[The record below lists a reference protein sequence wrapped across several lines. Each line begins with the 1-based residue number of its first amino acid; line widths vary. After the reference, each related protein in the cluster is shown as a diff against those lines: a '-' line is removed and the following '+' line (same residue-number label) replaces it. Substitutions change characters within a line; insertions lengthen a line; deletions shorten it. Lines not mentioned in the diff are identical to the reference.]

1 MNNGVNDCGCCEGLT
16 QATPGVVYNRP
27 GLSEIAYR
35 VGRHPQ
41 FKHSLLAQLSA
52 TNIGLRTRDE
62 DDFAIALLDAWAVVA
77 DVLTFYQER
86 IANESYLRTATER
99 LSLLQ
104 LARAIGYELSPGV
117 AASTYLAFTLEEA
130 RGSPEK
136 VEIDIGTKVQSV
148 PGAGEKPQTF
158 ETIEKIEAR
167 PVWNQFKLK
176 TKQKQSLKKN
186 SKKVYLKGITTD
198 LKVGDF
204 LLIFSQ
210 DSARLGWD
218 VRQIASIKTNPEQ
231 DYTQVTWLSPLTCK
245 QFDASLSN
253 PPTEVQVY
261 ALRQR
266 ASLFGYNASDWL
278 AQSNDVRNRY
288 LGGSY
293 YLSQNNKESEWPNFR
308 ISKGFYGQYF
318 DDKNLYDF
326 KFSRIDNSIN
336 FNWGTDSPD
345 PRIGSDTFSIR
356 WLGQVRPKFSE
367 TYTFSINHNNGVR
380 LWVNGQ
386 KIIENWTDTLATDN
400 GTIDLKAGQ
409 DYDIQLEY
417 YENLYN
423 AVIQLFWS
431 STNQVREIIVPQ
443 TNTIDLDAVYP
454 KILPKSWVILAIPG
468 DREIYQVDAVAEA
481 SRKDFTLSAK
491 TTRLNLTGAN
501 LLEKFNQ
508 QIRTTAVY
516 AQSELLDLAE
526 VPIPSAI
533 ASGSDRLTLKDKLP
547 SAKDLNSGRLL
558 LISGENERQ
567 EKVSEVVTLLQTKAI
582 AESTQLVFAQG
593 LKNSYKLDTVTIWGN
608 VATATHGETKEEVLG
623 SGNASQAYQRFTL
636 RQSPLTYTSAATP
649 SGGES
654 TLKVRAN
661 DILWQEVPTLFK
673 RGSQERVFITR
684 TDDDGKTTVLFG
696 DGKQGTRLPSG
707 QENIKATYRQ
717 GIGLEGKVK
726 AEQLSLLMTR
736 PLGVKAVTNPIA
748 ADGAQ
753 DPETRDEARRNAP
766 LTVLTLDRLVSLQD
780 YADFARAF
788 AGIGKASATWIWSG
802 QVRRVFVTIAAAD
815 GDEVKEDSKVYQSL
829 LSAMQKFKDPSVPLT
844 VKSYEKNKAFFK
856 LKGSIQVD
864 SPTYLPDKV
873 LATVRES
880 LRSHFSFA
888 ARDFGQG
895 VALSEVIAIMQGI
908 PGVVEVVITGL
919 YQQDQNLQRNDL
931 LRANLAQVQD
941 NGSVTPAEL
950 LLLDP
955 ASLTDVE
962 VMP

>member
-1 MNNGVNDCGCCEGLT
+1 MTNDVNDCGCCEGLT

-27 GLSEIAYR
+27 GLSAIAYR
-35 VGRHPQ
+35 VGTHPQ

-130 RGSPEK
+130 RGSPAK
-136 VEIDIGTKVQSV
+136 VTIDIGTKVQSV

-158 ETIEKIEAR
+158 ETVEKIEAR

-176 TKQKQSLKKN
+176 TKQKQSLETG
-186 SKKVYLKGITTD
+186 SLSVYLKGIATD

-210 DSARLGWD
+210 DSGRIGWD
-218 VRQIASIKTNPEQ
+218 VRQIASLKTNPQQ
-231 DYTQVTWLSPLTCK
+231 DYTKITWLSQLEC
-245 QFDASLSN
+245 QQLDASLSN
-253 PPTEVQVY
+253 RPTEVY

-266 ASLFGYNASDWL
+266 ASLFGYNAPDWL
-278 AQSNDVRNRY
+278 AQSIDVRNRY
-288 LGGSY
+288 LGGRY
-293 YLSQNNKESEWPNFR
+293 MSQENKESEWPNFR

-318 DDKNLYDF
+318 DEKNFSKF
-326 KFSRIDNSIN
+326 KFSRIDDRID
-336 FNWGTDSPD
+336 FNWGRGSPD
-345 PRIGSDTFSIR
+345 PRIESDTFSIR

-367 TYTFSINHNNGVR
+367 TYTFSIKHNNGVR
-380 LWVNGQ
+380 LWVDGQ
-386 KIIENWTDTLATDN
+386 NIFEKWTDTDATDEV
-400 GTIDLKAGQ
+400 TIDLKTGQ

-431 STNQVREIIVPQ
+431 STHQVKEIIVPQ
-443 TNTIDLDAVYP
+443 IDTIDLDAVYP
-454 KILPKSWVILAIPG
+454 KILPESWVILAIPG
-468 DREIYQVDAVAEA
+468 DREIYQVNTVVEA
-481 SRKDFTLSAK
+481 SRKDFTLAAK
-491 TTRLNLTGAN
+491 TTRLKLKGAN
-501 LLEKFNQ
+501 LLQKFNQ

-526 VPIPSAI
+526 VPISSAI
-533 ASGSDRLTLKDKLP
+533 AAGTDRLTLKDKLP
-547 SAKDLNSGRLL
+547 AAENLNSGRLL
-558 LISGENERQ
+558 LISGENEQQ
-567 EKVSEVVTLLQTKAI
+567 EKVSEVVTLLETTTS
-582 AESTQLVFAQG
+582 ESTQLVFAKG
-593 LKNSYKLDTVTIWGN
+593 LKNSYKPDTVTIWGN
-608 VATATHGETKEEVLG
+608 VATATHGETKAEVLG

-636 RQSPLTYTSAATP
+636 RQPPLTYISAATP

-654 TLKVRAN
+654 TLKVRVN
-661 DILWQEVPTLFK
+661 DILWQEVPTLYK
-673 RGSQERVFITR
+673 RGAQERVFITR
-684 TDDDGKTTVLFG
+684 TDDEGKTTVLFG
-696 DGKQGTRLPSG
+696 DGKQGARLPSG

-753 DPETRDEARRNAP
+753 APETRDEARRNAP

-780 YADFARAF
+780 YEDFARAF

-829 LSAMQKFKDPSVPLT
+829 LSAMQKFKDPCVSLT
-844 VKSYEKNKAFFK
+844 VKSYQKNTAFFY
-856 LKGSIQVD
+856 LKGSIRVN

-873 LATVRES
+873 LASVREA
-880 LRSHFSFA
+880 LRSHFSFE

-895 VALSEVIAIMQGI
+895 VALSEVIAVMQGI
-908 PGVVEVVITGL
+908 PGVVEVAITYL
-919 YQQDQNLQRNDL
+919 YHKDSTPQRNNL

-950 LLLDP
+950 LLLEP
-955 ASLTDVE
+955 TSLTDVE

>member
-1 MNNGVNDCGCCEGLT
+1 MNTGLNDCGCCEGLT
-16 QATPGVVYNRP
+16 QETPGIVSNRP
-27 GLSEIAYR
+27 GLSAIAYR
-35 VGRHPQ
+35 VGTHPQ

-52 TNIGLRTRDE
+52 ANVGLRTRDD
-62 DDFAIALLDAWAVVA
+62 DDFAIALLDAWATVA

-104 LARAIGYELSPGV
+104 LARTIGYELSPGV
-117 AASTYLAFTLEEA
+117 AASTYLAFTLENA
-130 RGSPEK
+130 LGSPEK
-136 VEIDIGTKVQSV
+136 VTIDIGTKVQSI
-148 PGAGEKPQTF
+148 PGPGEKPQTF

-176 TKQKQSLKKN
+176 TKQKQNLEIGSL
-186 SKKVYLKGITTD
+186 SVYLKGIATD

-210 DSARLGWD
+210 DSARIGWD

-231 DYTQVTWLSPLTCK
+231 DYTRVTWLSRLDC
-245 QFDASLSN
+245 QQLDISLSSAA
-253 PPTEVQVY
+253 TEVQVY

-266 ASLFGYNASDWL
+266 ASLFGYNAPDWL
-278 AQSNDVRNRY
+278 AQSSDVRNRY
-288 LGGSY
+288 LGGQ
-293 YLSQNNKESEWPNFR
+293 YLSQQNKESEWPNFR

-318 DDKNLYDF
+318 DNKDLSDF
-326 KFSRIDNSIN
+326 KFSRIDDKID
-336 FNWGTDSPD
+336 FNWGAGSPD

-356 WLGQVRPKFSE
+356 WLGQVRPKYSE
-367 TYTFSINHNNGVR
+367 TYTFYTNSDDGVR

-386 KIIENWTDTLATDN
+386 KIIDNWTDHSATPN
-400 GTIDLKAGQ
+400 SGTIDLTAGQ
-409 DYDIQLEY
+409 DYDIQLDY
-417 YENLYN
+417 YENGYN

-431 STNQVREIIVPQ
+431 SASQVREIIVPQ
-443 TNTIDLDAVYP
+443 TDTIDLDAVYP
-454 KILPKSWVILAIPG
+454 KILPQSWVMLAIPG
-468 DREIYQVDAVAEA
+468 YQEIYQVDTVVEA

-491 TTRLNLTGAN
+491 TTRLKLTGKN

-526 VPIPSAI
+526 VPLPGAI
-533 ASGSDRLTLKDKLP
+533 APGSDRLTLEDKLP
-547 SAKDLNSGRLL
+547 SAEDLNSGRLL
-558 LISGENERQ
+558 LISGENDQ
-567 EKVSEVVTLLQTKAI
+567 QKKVSEVFTLLQTKAI

-593 LKNSYKLDTVTIWGN
+593 LKNSYKPYTVTVWGN

-636 RQSPLTYTSAATP
+636 RQSPLTYISAATP

-673 RGSQERVFITR
+673 RGAQERVFITR
-684 TDDDGKTTVLFG
+684 TDDEGKTTVLFG
-696 DGKQGTRLPSG
+696 DGKQGVRLPSG

-829 LSAMQKFKDPSVPLT
+829 LSAMQKFKDPTVPLT

-873 LATVRES
+873 LATVREA

-919 YQQDQNLQRNDL
+919 YQQGQTPQRNDL

-941 NGSVTPAEL
+941 NGNVTPAEL